1 MKIYRMM
8 ISISVFLMLM
18 VISAGTR
25 ATDLEA
31 LSAEGEA
38 AAAASASVKATP
50 QMIMDKVDR
59 ACGLLS
65 KEGKSAFMKFKGKDS
80 EFIFA
85 GTYIWI
91 HDMKGV
97 MQMHPIK
104 HKMEGKE
111 LIGLKDVNGK
121 RFFVEMNNVAKE
133 KGSGW
138 VDYMWPKPGEKSPSL
153 KVSYI
158 KKCVADG
165 TELILGC
172 GVYDMSMAEIE
183 KAMQ

>member
-1 MKIYRMM
+1 MKAYRMM
-8 ISISVFLMLM
+8 ISVSVFLMLM
-18 VISAGTR
+18 VISAGAEEKTI
-25 ATDLEA
+25 EA

-50 QMIMDKVDR
+50 QMIIDKVNK
-59 ACGLLS
+59 ACEILS
-65 KEGKSAFMKFKGKDS
+65 KEGRAAFIKFKGVDS

-111 LIGLKDVNGK
+111 LIGLKDNTGK
-121 RFFVEMNNVAKE
+121 RFFVEMTNIAKE

-138 VDYMWPKPGEKSPSL
+138 VDYMWPKPGEKNPSK

-158 KKCVADG
+158 KKCVVDG
-165 TELILGC
+165 EDLILGC
-172 GVYDMSMAEIE
+172 GVYDMSDSEIQTIL
-183 KAMQ
+183 K